1 MTSLQS
7 SVTGSVTLAPFAGL
21 TSAGAAGAGGGAT
34 LIVSAA
40 VRVVLSVPVIVD
52 DAEDVTG
59 WVVTVNVRLVA
70 PAATVTLAGTVAA
83 AVLLLES
90 ETALPPAGA
99 AADNVT
105 VPVDDAP
112 PFTLPGLSDSDDRV
126 GALTAPGVTVRPADC
141 PIPKLSARP

>member
-1 MTSLQS
+1 MAEFQLN
-7 SVTGSVTLAPFAGL
+7 VIGRVTLAPFAGL
-21 TSAGAAGAGGGAT
+21 ASVGAPGAGGGAT
-34 LIVSAA
+34 LIVNAA
-40 VRVVLSVPVIVD
+40 LRVAPSVPLIV
-52 DAEDVTG
+52 EEVEVVTA

-70 PAATVTLAGTVAA
+70 PAATVTLPGTVAA

-90 ETALPPAGA
+90 ETTLPPDGA

-112 PFTLPGLSDSDDRV
+112 PFKVVGLSDSDDSV

-141 PIPKLSARP
+141 PMP